1 MASAPTVSPC
11 RSFDEHGRALPLA
24 EEEVRRRAEQAIRTL
39 EALWDL
45 GDEAEQR
52 ATLEALVTALDEDRP
67 PELRRFPGCA

>member
-39 EALWDL
+39 EALWDM

-67 PELRRFPGCA
+67 PERRRFPGCA